1 MCGILVLCYVAPHN
15 SSPNPIFG
23 SLIMWLEHETPD
35 TTRALNLSVG
45 LASPLWSTFAA
56 AAGAG
61 MAWWY
66 WSQWAKH
73 AIAEAPVLEAG
84 EGMVAVETVTAET
97 LADELS
103 VDEPGV
109 EAVDVAAS
117 ELAPAANDAVAA
129 PAEVEPLETVVETVI
144 DPVIEAPVAV
154 IEPAVDL
161 APEPKPILKVAAPK
175 TAAPKSTAQRASA
188 PRKASAPRR
197 KKSEV

>member
-1 MCGILVLCYVAPHN
+1 
-15 SSPNPIFG
+15 
-23 SLIMWLEHETPD
+23 MWLEHETPD

-45 LASPLWSTFAA
+45 LASPLWPTFAA

-61 MAWWY
+61 VAWWY

-84 EGMVAVETVTAET
+84 EGMVAAEVVTAEAAPEPEAELAPEAAAEPVAPET
-97 LADELS
+97 LADEPFTE
-103 VDEPGV
+103 EPGV

-117 ELAPAANDAVAA
+117 ELEPAANDAVAA
-129 PAEVEPLETVVETVI
+129 SVEAEPLDTVVETVI

-161 APEPKPILKVAAPK
+161 APEAKP
-175 TAAPKSTAQRASA
+175 APKSARASA

-197 KKSEV
+197 KKTEA

>member
-1 MCGILVLCYVAPHN
+1 
-15 SSPNPIFG
+15 
-23 SLIMWLEHETPD
+23 MWLEHETPD

-45 LASPLWSTFAA
+45 LASPLWPTFAA

-61 MAWWY
+61 VAWWY

-84 EGMVAVETVTAET
+84 EGMAAAEAVTAGT
-97 LADELS
+97 LADEPFTE
-103 VDEPGV
+103 EPGV

-117 ELAPAANDAVAA
+117 ELEPAANDAVAA
-129 PAEVEPLETVVETVI
+129 PVEAEPLDTVVETVI

-161 APEPKPILKVAAPK
+161 APEPKPAPKAAAP
-175 TAAPKSTAQRASA
+175 RASA

-197 KKSEV
+197 KKTEV